1 MTHSHF
7 FMMTKL
13 VTTGIDPVA
22 VEISPDSV
30 IMYHQ
35 DMKIIEEEA
44 DTMIIQQVAD
54 VRPPKAL
61 IVVDDTDVF
70 VLFLHFCCKE
80 NIPVI
85 AWSSVIIILMAS
97 PIHGCHC

>member
-1 MTHSHF
+1 
-7 FMMTKL
+7 MMTKL

-44 DTMIIQQVAD
+44 DTMIVQQVAD
-54 VRPPKAL
+54 VRPTKAL
-61 IVVDDTDVF
+61 VVDDTDVF

-85 AWSSVIIILMAS
+85 A
-97 PIHGCHC
+97 

>member
-44 DTMIIQQVAD
+44 HTMIVQQVAD
-54 VRPPKAL
+54 VRP

>member
-1 MTHSHF
+1 MTK
-7 FMMTKL
+7 KL

-30 IMYHQ
+30 IIYHQ

-44 DTMIIQQVAD
+44 DTTIVQQVAD
-54 VRPPKAL
+54 VRPTKAL
-61 IVVDDTDVF
+61 IIVDDTNVF

-80 NIPVI
+80 NIPV
-85 AWSSVIIILMAS
+85 LT
-97 PIHGCHC
+97 

>member
-44 DTMIIQQVAD
+44 DTMIVQQVAD
-54 VRPPKAL
+54 VRPTKAL

-85 AWSSVIIILMAS
+85 A
-97 PIHGCHC
+97 